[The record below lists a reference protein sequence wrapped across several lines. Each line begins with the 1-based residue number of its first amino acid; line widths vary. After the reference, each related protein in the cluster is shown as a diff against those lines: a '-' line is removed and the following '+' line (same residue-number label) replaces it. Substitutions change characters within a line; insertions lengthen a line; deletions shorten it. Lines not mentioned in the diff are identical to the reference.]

1 MALVTLLASYCKYP
15 FISVPLFGV
24 GVYSSMLKD
33 KDIFKVPF
41 SILMVVALMLICAF
55 ITIFSHN
62 ADAAHGVLNSI
73 IIIGMLLIV
82 YILNHVAP
90 LYKLAGFLVSGTYVL
105 YLTHF
110 KVLDLMTTLWGY
122 IPFWSWMLL
131 TIVVTGVFTTILR
144 KLHLA

>member
-1 MALVTLLASYCKYP
+1 
-15 FISVPLFGV
+15 
-24 GVYSSMLKD
+24 ML
-33 KDIFKVPF
+33 
-41 SILMVVALMLICAF
+41 
-55 ITIFSHN
+55 N
-62 ADAAHGVLNSI
+62 Q
-73 IIIGMLLIV
+73 
-82 YILNHVAP
+82 VAP
-90 LYKLAGFLVSGTYVL
+90 LYKLADFLVSGIYVL